1 MPGCQSAGDR
11 GPATGR
17 ASPLGAGEMLDWRIA
32 VLGRYLRSL
41 DPETEEWLRIARW
54 RGALLRREL
63 NECAEY
69 DPTSVMSIVV

>member
-1 MPGCQSAGDR
+1 
-11 GPATGR
+11 
-17 ASPLGAGEMLDWRIA
+17 MLDWRID
-32 VLGRYLRSL
+32 VLGRFLRSL

-63 NECAEY
+63 SECSEY